1 MGNGT
6 GIALRSSNL
15 QWILD
20 QNAPMKTLERLAEI
34 KVRLTYCIE
43 LLSERVKDVVNIEEV
58 FEEKST
64 ENLWSLERLFAQH
77 VHLLLTVL
85 NHEQWSNWA
94 YSLHIWF
101 LKQMVTRRGMEWT
114 EVLIC
119 NKRVR
124 SCCAVFGESQVFTQ
138 LKRASANI
146 PSLDAFAVMGDR
158 VCFLH
163 DL

>member
-1 MGNGT
+1 MVT
-6 GIALRSSNL
+6 REIVRTAHSSS
-15 QWILD
+15 
-20 QNAPMKTLERLAEI
+20 A
-34 KVRLTYCIE
+34 
-43 LLSERVKDVVNIEEV
+43 
-58 FEEKST
+58 
-64 ENLWSLERLFAQH
+64 
-77 VHLLLTVL
+77 TVL

-158 VCFLH
+158 VCSLRDLRLSQLSRCRHLTKMSAFFLKMFENAENV
-163 DL
+163 